1 MKYKKT
7 MKKKYEAPTVKIVK
21 MEVTRLLTASP
32 TKIRVYDNEDDDE
45 DFDPEDAW

>member
-21 MEVTRLLTASP
+21 MEVTRLLTASNTP
-32 TKIRVYDNEDDDE
+32 QVRVYDNDDE